1 MWLNQLK
8 IAIIEKNTDKLSEL
22 MNNLPKL
29 EKQEEI
35 AQAIYLIKE
44 ATFLVQEL
52 KDSTAASMT
61 QMKKNI
67 VFLNSTQAPRA
78 NKFDIK
84 S

>member
-8 IAIIEKNTDKLSEL
+8 IAIIEKNVDKLSEL
-22 MNNLPKL
+22 MDNLPQL
-29 EKQEEI
+29 QKQDEI
-35 AQAIYLIKE
+35 QQAIYLIKE
-44 ATFLVQEL
+44 ATSLVQGL
-52 KDSTAASMT
+52 KDSTGASMA

-67 VFLNSTQAPRA
+67 NFLNSTQALRS